1 MEFREKLG
9 RLMREHGHTQT
20 SLGNKLG
27 ISHRAV
33 GKWQAGDS
41 EPSPETAKKLAA
53 ELGVPVELLMNPAH
67 ELPPPGNTAA
77 FIALHEPGT
86 KYGELTKSEKAAL
99 GRAVFTDH
107 FDKNPEML
115 KALAALPDG
124 LRQFFEAQ
132 SHALS
137 SALASI
143 QSKLD
148 SLEKRMPPSKK

>member
-20 SLGNKLG
+20 SLGKKLG
-27 ISHRAV
+27 LSQRAV

-41 EPSPETAKKLAA
+41 EPSPDMARKLAA

-67 ELPPPGNTAA
+67 ELPPPSNTSA
-77 FIALHEPGT
+77 FLALHEPGT
-86 KYGELTKSEKAAL
+86 KYGELSRVEKAAL
-99 GRAVFTDH
+99 SRAVLTDH
-107 FDKNPEML
+107 FDKNPEL
-115 KALAALPDG
+115 LSALAALPEG

-132 SHALS
+132 SHALA

-148 SLEKRMPPSKK
+148 SLEKRLPPSKK